1 MRVSTNINSLN
12 QLLENSRVSNKSI
25 GFVPTMGALHDGHL
39 SLLKLAQKDCDIAIC
54 SIFINPTQ
62 FNNPNDLKSYPIT
75 IQEDIKLLKEQ
86 SCDILFLP
94 NVTEMYP
101 RGLKTN
107 QYLLNGIDKVLEG
120 QKRPGHFDGVCTIVH
135 RLFSIVKPNTA
146 YFGEKDFQQVAVIRQ
161 IVNAL
166 SLPIQIK
173 TGKTIREKDGLAKS
187 SRNILLRASQRQKA
201 VHVYAS
207 LQKIKS
213 LFGKMDCTQLK
224 RMIIDDIKQ
233 IDDMRLD
240 YLEIV
245 NPNSFRPLQGKGT
258 NEEAVALIAVFLGKV
273 RLIDNLSLND

>member
-1 MRVSTNINSLN
+1 MLVSTNINSLN

-39 SLLKLAQKDCDIAIC
+39 SLLKLAQKDCDIAVC

>member
-1 MRVSTNINSLN
+1 MRVLTNINSLN

-25 GFVPTMGALHDGHL
+25 GFVPTMGALHEGHL
-39 SLLKLAQKDCDIAIC
+39 SLVKLAQKDCDLVVC

-62 FNNPNDLKSYPIT
+62 FNDSNDLENYPIT
-75 IQEDIKLLKEQ
+75 IEEDIKLLEEQ

-101 RGLKTN
+101 QGLNTK

-120 QKRPGHFDGVCTIVH
+120 RKRPGHFDGVCTIVH

-161 IVNAL
+161 MVNSL

-173 TGKTIREKDGLAKS
+173 TGETIREKDGLAKS
-187 SRNILLRASQRQKA
+187 SRNTLLSVSQRQKA
-201 VHVYAS
+201 TYVYAS

-213 LFGKMDCTQLK
+213 LYGKVDCTQLK
-224 RMIIDDIKQ
+224 EMIKDDVNQ
-233 IDDMRLD
+233 VQDMQLD
-240 YLEIV
+240 YVEIV
-245 NPNSFRPLQGKGT
+245 NPHSFRPLQGKGIK
-258 NEEAVALIAVFLGKV
+258 EEAVALMAVFLGKV

>member
-1 MRVSTNINSLN
+1 MRVLTNINSLN

-25 GFVPTMGALHDGHL
+25 GFVPTMGALHEGHL
-39 SLLKLAQKDCDIAIC
+39 SLVKLAQKDCDIVVC

-62 FNNPNDLKSYPIT
+62 FNDSNDLENYPIT
-75 IQEDIKLLKEQ
+75 IEEDIKLLEEQ

-101 RGLKTN
+101 QGLNTK

-120 QKRPGHFDGVCTIVH
+120 RKRPGHFDGVCTIVH

-146 YFGEKDFQQVAVIRQ
+146 YFGEKDFQQVAVIKQ
-161 IVNAL
+161 MVNSLAL
-166 SLPIQIK
+166 TVQIK
-173 TGKTIREKDGLAKS
+173 TGETIREKDGLAKS
-187 SRNILLRASQRQKA
+187 SRNTLLSVSQRQKA
-201 VHVYAS
+201 TYVYAS

-213 LFGKMDCTQLK
+213 LYGKVDCAQLK
-224 RMIIDDIKQ
+224 EMIKDDVNQ
-233 IDDMRLD
+233 VQDMQLD
-240 YLEIV
+240 YVEIV
-245 NPNSFRPLQGKGT
+245 NPHSFSPLQGQGT

>member
-12 QLLENSRVSNKSI
+12 QSLEKSRVSNKSI
-25 GFVPTMGALHDGHL
+25 GFVPTMGALHEGHL
-39 SLLKLAQKDCDIAIC
+39 SLVKLAQKDCDVVVC

-62 FNNPNDLKSYPIT
+62 FNDSNDLENYPIT
-75 IQEDIKLLKEQ
+75 IEEDIKLLEEQ

-101 RGLKTN
+101 QGLNTK

-135 RLFSIVKPNTA
+135 RFFSIVKPNTA

-161 IVNAL
+161 MVNSL

-187 SRNILLRASQRQKA
+187 SRNTLLSVSQRQKA
-201 VHVYAS
+201 TYVYTS
-207 LQKIKS
+207 LKKIKS
-213 LFGKMDCTQLK
+213 LYGKVDCTQLK
-224 RMIIDDIKQ
+224 EMIKDDLNQ
-233 IDDMRLD
+233 AQDMQLD
-240 YLEIV
+240 YVEIV

-258 NEEAVALIAVFLGKV
+258 NEDAVALMAVFLGKV